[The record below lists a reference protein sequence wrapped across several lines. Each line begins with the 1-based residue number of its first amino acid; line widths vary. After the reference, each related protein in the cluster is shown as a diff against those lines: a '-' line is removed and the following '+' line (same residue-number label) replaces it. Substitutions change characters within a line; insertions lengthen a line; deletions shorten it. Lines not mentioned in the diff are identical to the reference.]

1 MSVRSAPL
9 KVQAFALISAGIL
22 IFLMAGIPS
31 SFHAILERTQVVGES
46 TGYVL
51 APPWKTIPEWVLDLP
66 LGRSTE
72 LRMRIDPLIGS
83 LILFSIPSALL
94 AMVGPCA
101 VRVLTRKTSDAGKM
115 SGWVFAL
122 GSLGSIAGVLV
133 TSFRLIAVL
142 GTGAN
147 LRVTGFL
154 ALLLSIL
161 AATRSRK

>member
-1 MSVRSAPL
+1 
-9 KVQAFALISAGIL
+9 
-22 IFLMAGIPS
+22 
-31 SFHAILERTQVVGES
+31 
-46 TGYVL
+46 
-51 APPWKTIPEWVLDLP
+51 
-66 LGRSTE
+66 
-72 LRMRIDPLIGS
+72 MRIDPLTGS
-83 LILFSIPSALL
+83 SVFFSIPSALL

-101 VRVLTRKTSDAGKM
+101 VRVLTRDASDAGQM
-115 SGWVFAL
+115 SGWLLAL
-122 GSLGSIAGVLV
+122 GSLESIAGVLV